1 MKKTVLITGASRGFG
16 RLWTEALLERG
27 DNVVATS
34 RNITAFDD
42 LAEAHPENL
51 LPLALDITNKAQ
63 VEQALQSAKT
73 HFGSVDVVI
82 NNAGYGVFGAIE
94 ELEEKQVRDL
104 IDANIMGPLFVPQAA
119 IPIMREQ
126 GKGHIIQLSSV
137 LGIWALPIMGMYNAT
152 KFAVEGMSEALAQE
166 VKDFG
171 IHVTMVEP
179 NGYKTDF
186 GGSSAVNAEINPV
199 YEKVRETLFQTE
211 GMPVEQ
217 YGTPEAT
224 VPAILTLIDAKEPPL
239 RLFLGNLG
247 LKKTK
252 EEYAKKLAEWEA
264 WDEVAVAAHG

>member
-63 VEQALQSAKT
+63 VEQALQTAKT

-104 IDANIMGPLFVPQAA
+104 IDANIMGTLFVTQAA

-152 KFAVEGMSEALAQE
+152 KFAVEGMSEA
-166 VKDFG
+166 
-171 IHVTMVEP
+171 